1 MRPKACH
8 GRKQL
13 SFSEKIANFAVYVYR
28 HIHFMGQR
36 YGGIPPAP
44 PPNTRPRTLMT
55 YTVWGLLF
63 LMGVE
68 VGGNP
73 TLMQALDRLGWEALI
88 LTLCTAL
95 GCALAAAALWSESRR
110 TTPATQTPT
119 VEKDAGKELLS
130 HKHRLVAL
138 WHQLAGSFTIRS
150 VFRASDVP

>member
-1 MRPKACH
+1 MFTVIFILWGSATVGYLLR
-8 GRKQL
+8 
-13 SFSEKIANFAVYVYR
+13 R
-28 HIHFMGQR
+28 HP
-36 YGGIPPAP
+36 IPGLE
-44 PPNTRPRTLMT
+44 RLMT

-95 GCALAAAALWSESRR
+95 GCALAAAALWSGSRR
-110 TTPATQTPT
+110 TIPATQTPT
-119 VEKDAGKELLS
+119 VEKDAGKGLLA

-138 WHQLAGSFTIRS
+138 
-150 VFRASDVP
+150 